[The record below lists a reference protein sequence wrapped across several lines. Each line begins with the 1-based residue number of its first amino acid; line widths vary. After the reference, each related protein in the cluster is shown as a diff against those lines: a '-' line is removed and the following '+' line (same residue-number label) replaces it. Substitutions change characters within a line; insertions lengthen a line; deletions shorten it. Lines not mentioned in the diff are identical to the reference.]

1 MNRPARI
8 RASRPRQDGVVL
20 FIALIAMVIL
30 SLGGVALVR
39 SMDAGTSVAGNL
51 AFRQASVVAV
61 NRAVED
67 AVWKIYKSGA
77 PIVTTADDLPNNYYA
92 SLQPG
97 EKPDGTP
104 GVLAGNYATVQATY
118 TMPVWTDPATL
129 VEVRHIIE
137 RVCNQAGGVTIATC
151 DLLPPKASPG
161 GTDNEYTNKRIPI
174 PPIPHFRVTVRVD
187 LPNTNST
194 SVAQTFLR

>member
-1 MNRPARI
+1 MSRLPRIPQARPA
-8 RASRPRQDGVVL
+8 RQDGVVL

-51 AFRQASVVAV
+51 AFRQASIVAV

-67 AVWKIYKSGA
+67 AVDKLF
-77 PIVTTADDLPNNYYA
+77 TTAVINTVADDAAHQYFA
-92 SLQPG
+92 TLQGG

-104 GVLAGNYATVQATY
+104 AVLAGNYTTVQAGY
-118 TMPVWTDPATL
+118 SMNVWTDAASL
-129 VEVRHIIE
+129 VEVRYIIE
-137 RVCNQAGGVTIATC
+137 RVCNAPNAPTIATC
-151 DLLPPKASPG
+151 DLLPPKVSKA
-161 GTDNEYTNKRIPI
+161 GTDNEYNGIPL

-187 LPNTNST
+187 LPGTNST
-194 SVAQTFLR
+194 TVAQAFLRAV